1 MVLHYA
7 TAQGTP
13 VQQRDA
19 RGEHRITVPSSC
31 KAASFVRRAPQVF
44 TLDGAGNATCDYG
57 QLSSLLLVSVARLS
71 EAGAPTKRYCEWRLS
86 IVALSRLWDTCLDI
100 ISRQS
105 EAELVALRLAASDS
119 PTGQRGGLITALR
132 ALRSKHASAA
142 QLAAFIV
149 SDGDFERIDAG
160 DA

>member
-57 QLSSLLLVSVARLS
+57 QMSSLLLVSVARLS

-132 ALRSKHASAA
+132 ALRSKHPSAA